1 MLPIHKVDAENVT
14 VVLFA
19 GSLFTFF
26 LWVFPNFGTSYSSG
40 SFRGFANVIIRHD
53 LLRFILK
60 RVQLI
65 NFVHTLFEFLVVF
78 KVLHNLEFRILT
90 ELFH

>member
-26 LWVFPNFGTSYSSG
+26 LWVFPKSSI
-40 SFRGFANVIIRHD
+40 FD
-53 LLRFILK
+53 LIADL
-60 RVQLI
+60 
-65 NFVHTLFEFLVVF
+65 EFLVVF